1 MVNNFIKVKS
11 DVSLVRDIS
20 SDAIVNR
27 NKSEFDKF
35 NNLSKI
41 KYKEKQEFN
50 QVKTDLSEVKQEL
63 KELKELLKSIVQN

>member
-1 MVNNFIKVKS
+1 MTNNFIKVKS
-11 DVSLVRDIS
+11 DVSLVRDMS

-50 QVKTDLSEVKQEL
+50 QVKTDLNEVKQEL

>member
-1 MVNNFIKVKS
+1 MKNNFIKVKS
-11 DVSLVRDIS
+11 DVSLVRDMI

-50 QVKTDLSEVKQEL
+50 QVKNDLSEVKQEL

>member
-1 MVNNFIKVKS
+1 MKNNFVKVES
-11 DVSLVRDIS
+11 DASLVRDMS